1 MHKLPWYPVPHYIH
15 KNYEAMIMTRQS
27 KQSFKSQD
35 MSSCMIQI
43 VSTLM
48 LCPKFLH
55 DLQIF
60 SLNSDCIGSILDAL
74 LY

>member
-1 MHKLPWYPVPHYIH
+1 
-15 KNYEAMIMTRQS
+15 MTRQS